1 MKRKGFASLALAVLL
16 APALA
21 RAAADPFGV
30 AELYPTVS
38 GGTEWFSHFDSPAHT
53 ATWGDDPYDSW
64 LHWKGAATYSIDG
77 AGNLSVSG
85 STPRIYIYDPAQAKQ
100 FRDVEMTV
108 YAKRVADDGTAY
120 AGIVGVARTNHMFD
134 TTKLC
139 DTRGYGARVRYDGTV
154 DFDKETSHPNATA
167 AASKPLFTGG
177 MPKNQ
182 WIGYKHLVYDL
193 PNGHVMNEVWVDLTD
208 GANGGAWQK
217 VNSFEDTG
225 ANFGAGAVACAPGI
239 DPAMV
244 LSNSPSR
251 TGSETGKPNMVAYFR
266 STNVGTDGL
275 VYKKMS
281 VREIDAS
288 GGTAPAASSGV
299 TYYVAPAGSDAGP
312 GTSAAPF
319 ATLQKGV
326 DAAGPGDTVVV
337 RDGSYG
343 PTGGAGSMGVTIN
356 KAGTAAAPITLRAE
370 HDGAA
375 ILDCALTCH
384 SYINLGAGSAYW
396 VIRGFDIRNGYWG
409 GVWAN
414 SGGAKNIT
422 LRANTIHHI
431 GNRSDSS
438 SIGITGIYTDSGASG
453 WTVDGNIFH
462 DIGRTAVLD
471 GRHDHAI
478 YSHGSAM
485 TVTSNVFYGL
495 RNGWHIQTAD
505 GFSGTIAGNTFAG
518 ADPVPGTEGQVML
531 WGADGALTFRDNIFY
546 GSNGPAITTYALTIG
561 GACSFDHN
569 LAFTAGGSASV
580 GAPAGCSE
588 SSERLNQDPLFANAA
603 AYDFHLTAASP
614 AIDAGVAVPGLT
626 TDLGG
631 AARPAGAA
639 VDLGAY
645 EYGAVPAGS
654 GGGTAPAPPP
664 APAPPANVT
673 LNKDLSA
680 STAMGAGSTPDLAGD
695 ADDATAW
702 TAAASD
708 GQWLQVDLGTPYS
721 LTGAEILWGGVYAS
735 NYKLQVSNDGAAW
748 TDAYATAAGGG
759 GDETVAFSTV
769 TARFARIAEIARS
782 GPAGVSIR
790 ELALRGVAAAGADT
804 APPSIT
810 GINTTVTL
818 AVDGLLRVAWN
829 TSEPADTRL
838 DYGATRFYGSS
849 APTDASLSTSHS
861 VVIGPAAIGTTY
873 HYRVASRDAGGNVA
887 RSTDLTA
894 TIAPAAPA
902 VTDANAR
909 APQKFLSPA
918 LADGVNDAALFGPAA
933 MDVLVRDTRGREVFR
948 GSSAGGGIVWN
959 GRDRS
964 GRVVESGVYVARIKR
979 LDGKTLYQSLA
990 VVK

>member
-1 MKRKGFASLALAVLL
+1 MRTKGSALLALAVLL
-16 APALA
+16 APASALA
-21 RAAADPFGV
+21 GADPFGV
-30 AELYPTVS
+30 SELYPTVS
-38 GGTEWFSHFDSPAHT
+38 GGTEWFSHFDAPAHT
-53 ATWGDDPYDSW
+53 STWGDDPYDPW
-64 LHWKGAATYSIDG
+64 LHWKGDASYSIDG
-77 AGNLSVSG
+77 AGTLSVTG
-85 STPRIYIYDPAQAKQ
+85 STPRIYIFDPAQARQ

-108 YAKRVADDGTAY
+108 YAKRVADDGTAF

-167 AASKPLFTGG
+167 AASKPLFSGG

-182 WIGYKHLVYDL
+182 WIGYKHVVYDL
-193 PNGHVMNEVWVDLTD
+193 PNGHVVNEVWVDLTD
-208 GANGGAWQK
+208 GANGGAWRK

-225 ANFGAGAVACAPGI
+225 SNFGAGAAACAAGI
-239 DPAMV
+239 NPAMV

-251 TGSETGKPNMVAYFR
+251 AGSETGKPNLVAYFR
-266 STNVGTDGL
+266 STNVGSNGL

-288 GGTAPAASSGV
+288 GGAAPGSGAGV
-299 TYYVAPAGSDAGP
+299 SYYVAPSGSDANP

-326 DAAGPGDTVVV
+326 DAAGPGDTVIV
-337 RDGSYG
+337 RDGTYG

-370 HDGAA
+370 HDSAA

-431 GNRSDSS
+431 GNRYDSS
-438 SIGITGIYTDSGASG
+438 SIGITGVYTDAGASG
-453 WTVDGNIFH
+453 WTIDGNTFH

-478 YSHGSAM
+478 YTHGSAM
-485 TVTSNVFYGL
+485 TLTNNLFYGL
-495 RNGWHIQTAD
+495 RNGWHLQTAD

-518 ADPVPGTEGQVML
+518 PDPVPGTEGQVML
-531 WGADGALTFRDNIFY
+531 WGADGALTVRDNIFY
-546 GSNGPAITTYALTIG
+546 GSNGPAITTYALSLS
-561 GACSFDHN
+561 GACAFDHN
-569 LAFTAGGSASV
+569 LAYTAGGSAAV

-588 SSERLNQDPLFANAA
+588 SSELPGRDPLFANPA
-603 AYDFHLTAASP
+603 AYDFRLTAGSP
-614 AIDAGVAVPGLT
+614 AIDAGIAVSGLT
-626 TDLGG
+626 ADLSG
-631 AARPAGAA
+631 ASRPAGAA

-645 EYGAVPAGS
+645 EYSAGGP
-654 GGGTAPAPPP
+654 GGGGAPTPPP
-664 APAPPANVT
+664 PPVNIA
-673 LNKDLSA
+673 LNKELTA
-680 STAMGAGSTPDLAGD
+680 ATAMGAGATPDLAGD
-695 ADDATAW
+695 ADASTSW

-721 LTGAEILWGGVYAS
+721 LTGAQIAWGGVFAT
-735 NYKLQVSNDGAAW
+735 NFKLQVSNDGAAW
-748 TDAYATAAGGG
+748 TDAYATASGAG

-769 TARFARIAEIARS
+769 AARFARVVEIARS
-782 GPAGVSIR
+782 GAAGVSIR
-790 ELALRGVAAAGADT
+790 ELALRGAAAAGADT

-810 GINTTVTL
+810 GINATVTL

-838 DYGATRFYGSS
+838 DYGPTRFYGSS
-849 APTDASLSTSHS
+849 APTDHALSTSHS
-861 VVIGPAAIGTTY
+861 VVLGPAAVGTTY
-873 HYRVASRDAGGNVA
+873 HYRVASRDAGGNLA
-887 RSTDLTA
+887 RSADMTA

-909 APQKFLSPA
+909 APQKFLSPG
-918 LADGVNDAALFGPAA
+918 LADGVNDAAVFGPAA

-948 GSSAGGGIVWN
+948 GSSGGGGIVWN

-964 GRVVESGVYVARIKR
+964 GRIVESGVYIARIKR

-990 VVK
+990 IVK